1 MPDELPGKKGHQP
14 ERTIQIQET
23 IRNAPMEEGVDEIV
37 ERKKGPG
44 RPSKTQAVTQHAIID
59 DDTEDQFAEFL
70 RDGTCKIHVDR
81 VSPREWK
88 GKPIS
93 GMIEEY
99 PAPITKDEIEADLR
113 NRYGGGRYRI
123 RVIKNGRFVAATGV
137 NIGGDP
143 KIEVEEDDDDDF
155 EMPFEGPP
163 VPPGF
168 RSLPPGPPMQ
178 NDEITQLRLNI
189 EKEKLSQSLDE
200 IKENRI
206 SRRSNTVDAEKVAKE
221 TEERIRREM
230 ALKDEIRAVK
240 EEATSKMDAM
250 VSRLEQMLRAQ
261 KETDPGRQH
270 DIVALDN
277 KIERIKTEISGEV
290 KSNFAEIRALLTS
303 KQESKPDTTPQMMQ
317 AIIAGFA
324 QMSQGSDAKIQA
336 LMQAEQAKSAAQ
348 LEALK
353 AINEANARVA
363 QAQTDKLV
371 TVMQS
376 NKSNG
381 GIEGVAATI
390 AAVRDIAETM
400 GMSPGGVQAEEAA
413 EPASMS
419 ERFVGMFEKA
429 LPTVLAAL
437 KQRSE
442 AAQQGGRQL
451 TQQEVQMIIQQE
463 AKKQAQQIAPQI
475 AQQMQQRANVA
486 PPALPAQQPR
496 QPLPA
501 PQPIQQVVPPQPVAR
516 PSGVPMGP
524 QPINVDAQMPP
535 PQPPVAV
542 SPEAAQAPPA
552 VAIGPSIPAEPVQ
565 QQAPAD
571 PVHEHKSAIVNDCME
586 ELLNEIKIRPRSPG
600 WIEQAFEELPE
611 DILDTLVIAVD
622 VEGVLA
628 AINGYAKPEYI
639 VEMTEILK
647 AEPRA
652 VDWFVKSLN
661 SLKDLYNEESEEAP
675 A

>member
-1 MPDELPGKKGHQP
+1 MADETPSKKHQP
-14 ERTIQIQET
+14 ERTIQINET
-23 IRNAPMEEGVDEIV
+23 IRNAPLEDEIVDNIV

-44 RPSKTQAVTQHAIID
+44 RPSKAAPEKPPASHAIID
-59 DDTEDQFAEFL
+59 DDSEDEFAEFL

-88 GKPIS
+88 NKPIS

-143 KIEVEEDDDDDF
+143 KIEVEEDEDDF
-155 EMPFEGPP
+155 EFEPP
-163 VPPGF
+163 IPTGF
-168 RSLPPGPPMQ
+168 RTIPPGPPMQ
-178 NDEITQLRLNI
+178 SDELTQLRMNI

-200 IKENRI
+200 IKENRV
-206 SRRSNTVDAEKVAKE
+206 SRRGAVIDADKIAKE
-221 TEERIRREM
+221 AEERVRREM
-230 ALKDEIRAVK
+230 EVKNEIRAVR
-240 EEATSKMDAM
+240 EEAASKMDQM
-250 VSRLEQMLRAQ
+250 MSRFESILRSQ
-261 KETDPGRQH
+261 KETDPGRAA

-277 KIERIKTEISGEV
+277 KIERIKTDVTAEV
-290 KSNFAEIRALLTS
+290 KSNFSEIRALLTS
-303 KQESKPDTTPQMMQ
+303 RQETKPDTTPQMMQ
-317 AIIAGFA
+317 AIITGFA

-336 LMQAEQAKSAAQ
+336 LMQAEQAKATAQ
-348 LEALK
+348 LEAMK

-371 TVMQS
+371 TVLQS
-376 NKSNG
+376 TNKSNG

-400 GMSPGGVQAEEAA
+400 GMSPGGVQPEEGA
-413 EPASMS
+413 EPASIT

-437 KQRSE
+437 KQKSE
-442 AAQQGGRQL
+442 AAAQGGRQL
-451 TQQEVQMIIQQE
+451 SQQEVQMIIQQE
-463 AKKQAQQIAPQI
+463 AQKQARQIAPQI
-475 AQQMQQRANVA
+475 AQQIAQGKT
-486 PPALPAQQPR
+486 PPALPGQQQRPALPPTQQPV
-496 QPLPA
+496 PLPA
-501 PQPIQQVVPPQPVAR
+501 PVAQR

-524 QPINVDAQMPP
+524 QPLNVEAHIPAP
-535 PQPPVAV
+535 VPPVPV
-542 SPEAAQAPPA
+542 QQPEVVQAPA
-552 VAIGPSIPAEPVQ
+552 VAVGPSIPAAVPV
-565 QQAPAD
+565 D
-571 PVHEHKSAIVNDCME
+571 TVHEQKSEIVNECME
-586 ELLNEIKIRPRSPG
+586 QLLAEIKIRPRSPG

-639 VEMTEILK
+639 AEMTEVLK

-661 SLKDLYNEESEEAP
+661 SLKDLYNEESEEATT
-675 A
+675 